1 MGKARGDGP
10 PPQMSVQP
18 LSAPVLTEPASA
30 DWATLLAGVV
40 AEPTTVNSAYQP
52 IVDLGRGQ
60 ATGYEL
66 LSRFPTTS
74 LSDGPEAWFAA
85 ARKHG
90 VAAEIESEILRRAL
104 NSLAD
109 LPDNTFLSVN
119 VSPEVAMS
127 PLLAAVAAEYESL
140 DHLVVE
146 ITEHESVAD
155 YGGLARVLEPL
166 RERGA
171 QVAVDDVGAGYASM
185 RHVMEMRPDFVKID
199 RGLVANLDRDP
210 AKLAIIES
218 LASFAS
224 RIDAGVIAEGVERL
238 EEVDTLVRLG
248 IPLAQGFVF
257 ARPDPTLVEVPT
269 MLADYVRDKANTRG
283 RGLTVEA
290 LVERTPSAPL
300 ISSRTELIAR
310 LTADSQVDAVPLL
323 DGRGRAVGIATRGMI
338 QSEMTPQKPLMIGL
352 NSSLGEVA
360 RRAMTRAAE
369 ERFTPLIC
377 CDDNGRYVG
386 IVRVERLV
394 EALATSGEL

>member
-146 ITEHESVAD
+146 I
-155 YGGLARVLEPL
+155 
-166 RERGA
+166 
-171 QVAVDDVGAGYASM
+171 
-185 RHVMEMRPDFVKID
+185 
-199 RGLVANLDRDP
+199 
-210 AKLAIIES
+210 
-218 LASFAS
+218 
-224 RIDAGVIAEGVERL
+224 
-238 EEVDTLVRLG
+238 
-248 IPLAQGFVF
+248 
-257 ARPDPTLVEVPT
+257 
-269 MLADYVRDKANTRG
+269 
-283 RGLTVEA
+283 
-290 LVERTPSAPL
+290 
-300 ISSRTELIAR
+300 
-310 LTADSQVDAVPLL
+310 
-323 DGRGRAVGIATRGMI
+323 
-338 QSEMTPQKPLMIGL
+338 
-352 NSSLGEVA
+352 
-360 RRAMTRAAE
+360 
-369 ERFTPLIC
+369 
-377 CDDNGRYVG
+377 
-386 IVRVERLV
+386 
-394 EALATSGEL
+394 